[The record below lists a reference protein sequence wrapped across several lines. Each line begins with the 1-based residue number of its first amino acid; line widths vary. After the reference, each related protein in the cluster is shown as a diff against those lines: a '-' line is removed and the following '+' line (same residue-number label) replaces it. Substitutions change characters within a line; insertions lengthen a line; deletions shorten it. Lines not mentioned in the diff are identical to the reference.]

1 MKIYSEI
8 QGYAPTLLDDD
19 FFVYLDEELKV
30 LNSEEVWNRYKNG
43 KNVYIREREE
53 YTFSIENK
61 NNIAINDGW
70 TANFYLKDGKTY
82 FFTAL
87 SNNIYIFSYKE
98 GRNYMSYEGP
108 WNGFLM
114 NRVLPVI
121 VLERI
126 FKIESTLGSFS
137 DYRQYLKARE
147 SAGLENI
154 VDRNVIENFFKG
166 VESEKCEVV
175 TGSNLEVTIAVIEY
189 VHGHL
194 AKIDGHGVSYNG
206 EIFRDSVGKEYRII

>member
-8 QGYAPTLLDDD
+8 QDAPALLDND
-19 FFVYLDEELKV
+19 FFVYLDEELHV
-30 LNSEEVWNRYKNG
+30 LNNEEVWGRYKNG
-43 KNVYIREREE
+43 RNVYIREMEE
-53 YTFSIENK
+53 YTFSIGHR

-70 TANFYLKDGKTY
+70 TANFYLKNDKTY

-87 SNNIYIFSYKE
+87 SNNVYIFSYKE
-98 GRNYMSYEGP
+98 GKNYMSYEGP

-126 FKIESTLGSFS
+126 FKIESTMGSFS
-137 DYRQYLKARE
+137 DYKQYLKARE

-154 VDRNVIENFFKG
+154 VDINVLEGFFKRT
-166 VESEKCEVV
+166 EFEKCEVV
-175 TGSNLEVTIAVIEY
+175 TGSNLEVTAAVLEY

-194 AKIDGHGVSYNG
+194 VKIDGKEVIYDNN
-206 EIFRDSVGKEYRII
+206 IFRNNVGKEYRII